1 MRDLPFSSGPLIR
14 WPGFICAIA
23 ERASL
28 PYWLALIGTVV
39 FAVVFAWG
47 VSP

>member
-1 MRDLPFSSGPLIR
+1 MKQLPFESSIPIR
-14 WPGFICAIA
+14 WPGFLCAIA

-47 VSP
+47 LS